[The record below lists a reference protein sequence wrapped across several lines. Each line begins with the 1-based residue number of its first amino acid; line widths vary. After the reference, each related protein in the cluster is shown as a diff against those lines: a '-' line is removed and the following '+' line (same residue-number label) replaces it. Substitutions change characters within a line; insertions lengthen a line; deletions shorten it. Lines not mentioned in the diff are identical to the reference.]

1 MPSGF
6 LIAGVSPHLLLD
18 EDYRGFLE
26 LTASHIAG
34 SLANVR
40 AYEEERRR
48 AEALANATVLT
59 VMIAQ
64 GPRAGGHVPAVRY
77 TGSVLGELRFEAAHS
92 SLHDA
97 LNF

>member
-1 MPSGF
+1 MLQRPEEC
-6 LIAGVSPHLLLD
+6 P
-18 EDYRGFLE
+18 RGGPRR
-26 LTASHIAG
+26 T
-34 SLANVR
+34 
-40 AYEEERRR
+40 RR

-77 TGSVLGELRFEAAHS
+77 TGSALGEPRFEAAHS